1 MELGDGRQYACGRD
15 RQVRRGTTSGGYAPF
30 CPTSCPALGP
40 NGRTIAVGNAKLACP
55 VEDEKIRLAMLASD
69 GTEDKAKE

>member
-1 MELGDGRQYACGRD
+1 MDDVPY
-15 RQVRRGTTSGGYAPF
+15 

-40 NGRTIAVGNAKLACP
+40 NGCTIACGNAQIACP
-55 VEDEKIRLAMLASD
+55 AEDESIRLAMLASD

>member
-1 MELGDGRQYACGRD
+1 MGRNGLAQA
-15 RQVRRGTTSGGYAPF
+15 QVTY

-40 NGRTIAVGNAKLACP
+40 NGCTIACGNEQIACP
-55 VEDEKIRLAMLASD
+55 EEDESIRLAMLASD